1 MIQPNPKSSLEEHLS
16 EVEEFA
22 NLALRSEPSRQR
34 YYLLAN
40 AVGSLVKAI
49 RSHLSEC
56 DR

>member
-34 YYLLAN
+34 YYLLAT

-49 RSHLSEC
+49 RAHLSEC